1 MMRGDWGA
9 LTVGRMDLSEKSNLR
24 TFGKSSG
31 KSLRLPTRVGK
42 FLGLRLWDTLTD
54 NDTSSAD
61 KQRKVLKLYFR
72 LSSISSS
79 VFPFVSGTVR

>member
-24 TFGKSSG
+24 K
-31 KSLRLPTRVGK
+31 LPTRVGK

-61 KQRKVLKLYFR
+61 KQLKVLKFYFR

>member
-9 LTVGRMDLSEKSNLR
+9 LTVGRSDLSEKSNLC
-24 TFGKSSG
+24 
-31 KSLRLPTRVGK
+31 KSLGSLAFGK

-61 KQRKVLKLYFR
+61 KQRKVLKFYFR

>member
-24 TFGKSSG
+24 
-31 KSLRLPTRVGK
+31 KSLRLPTRACWKV

>member
-9 LTVGRMDLSEKSNLR
+9 LTVGRSDLSEKS
-24 TFGKSSG
+24 TFVKEF
-31 KSLRLPTRVGK
+31 RLCWKV

-54 NDTSSAD
+54 NYTSSAD

>member
-24 TFGKSSG
+24 TTF
-31 KSLRLPTRVGK
+31 KSLGSLLLAFGK

>member
-24 TFGKSSG
+24 K
-31 KSLRLPTRVGK
+31 LPTRVGK

-61 KQRKVLKLYFR
+61 KQRKVLKFYFR

>member
-9 LTVGRMDLSEKSNLR
+9 LTVGRSDLSEKSNLC
-24 TFGKSSG
+24 
-31 KSLRLPTRVGK
+31 KSLGSLAFGK
-42 FLGLRLWDTLTD
+42 FLGLRLRDTLTD

>member
-24 TFGKSSG
+24 K
-31 KSLRLPTRVGK
+31 LPTRVGK

-61 KQRKVLKLYFR
+61 KQRKVLKFYFR

-79 VFPFVSGTVR
+79 VFPFVSGTVS

>member
-24 TFGKSSG
+24 

>member
-24 TFGKSSG
+24 KN
-31 KSLRLPTRVGK
+31 LRLPTRVGK

>member
-1 MMRGDWGA
+1 
-9 LTVGRMDLSEKSNLR
+9 
-24 TFGKSSG
+24 
-31 KSLRLPTRVGK
+31 
-42 FLGLRLWDTLTD
+42 LRLWDTLTD

>member
-9 LTVGRMDLSEKSNLR
+9 LTVGRSDLSEKSNLR
-24 TFGKSSG
+24 K
-31 KSLRLPTRVGK
+31 LPTRVGK

-61 KQRKVLKLYFR
+61 KQRKVLKFYFR

>member
-1 MMRGDWGA
+1 M
-9 LTVGRMDLSEKSNLR
+9 
-24 TFGKSSG
+24 
-31 KSLRLPTRVGK
+31 PVGK

-61 KQRKVLKLYFR
+61 KQRKVLKFYFR

>member
-9 LTVGRMDLSEKSNLR
+9 LTVGRIDLSEKSNLR
-24 TFGKSSG
+24 K
-31 KSLRLPTRVGK
+31 LPTRVGK

-61 KQRKVLKLYFR
+61 KQRKVLKFYFR

>member
-24 TFGKSSG
+24 K
-31 KSLRLPTRVGK
+31 LPTRVGK

>member
-24 TFGKSSG
+24 KSS
-31 KSLRLPTRVGK
+31 RLPTRACWKVFGLAP
-42 FLGLRLWDTLTD
+42 LGYLTD

>member
-9 LTVGRMDLSEKSNLR
+9 LTVGRSDLSEKS
-24 TFGKSSG
+24 TFVKEF
-31 KSLRLPTRVGK
+31 RLCSKV

>member
-24 TFGKSSG
+24 TFGKS
-31 KSLRLPTRVGK
+31 LRLPTRAGK

>member
-1 MMRGDWGA
+1 
-9 LTVGRMDLSEKSNLR
+9 V
-24 TFGKSSG
+24 
-31 KSLRLPTRVGK
+31 PVGK

>member
-9 LTVGRMDLSEKSNLR
+9 LTVGRMDLSEKSNFR
-24 TFGKSSG
+24 

>member
-24 TFGKSSG
+24 TFG

-61 KQRKVLKLYFR
+61 KQRKVLKFYFR

>member
-24 TFGKSSG
+24 K
-31 KSLRLPTRVGK
+31 LPTRVGK

-61 KQRKVLKLYFR
+61 KQRKVLNLYFR

>member
-24 TFGKSSG
+24 KSS
-31 KSLRLPTRVGK
+31 RLPLVPVGK

>member
-24 TFGKSSG
+24 
-31 KSLRLPTRVGK
+31 KSLRLPTRAFGK